1 MFRRHWKA
9 TQERLTQLRTKE
21 DRKKQDAFLE
31 KVYKE
36 RLAQQEEEDED
47 EGEDWDPIEDV
58 LEDSRGSF
66 IGNYQCSFPR
76 WHNHC

>member
-1 MFRRHWKA
+1 MR
-9 TQERLTQLRTKE
+9 E

-36 RLAQQEEEDED
+36 RLAQQEEEEED
-47 EGEDWDPIEDV
+47 ESEDWDPIEDV

-66 IGNYQCSFPR
+66 IGNHRSPFA
-76 WHNHC
+76 